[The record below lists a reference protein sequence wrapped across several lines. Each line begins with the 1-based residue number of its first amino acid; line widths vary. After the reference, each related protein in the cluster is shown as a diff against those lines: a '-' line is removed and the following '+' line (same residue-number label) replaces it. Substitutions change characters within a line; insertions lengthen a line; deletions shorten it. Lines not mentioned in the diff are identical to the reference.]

1 MIKWQKIILHHM
13 VCSVSSS
20 VVEIQFYSKMGDFT
34 KYIFKQHNRTTNCRA
49 AVIVIYRRVLQSP
62 IALLAPPLRSDA
74 PFFQTH
80 AQKATLLCWSLGR
93 KQIYYSSSTSDA
105 APLLNTKI
113 FFLTT
118 RMDTVPTLT
127 WYVVGVRLTRS
138 QLWRKNALKLHNI
151 TLKAVLVGS
160 N

>member
-80 AQKATLLCWSLGR
+80 AQKATALLCWSLGR
-93 KQIYYSSSTSDA
+93 KQIYCSSTVMPRHFS
-105 APLLNTKI
+105 TQKY
-113 FFLTT
+113 FFDHENGHTNSHL
-118 RMDTVPTLT
+118 VCS
-127 WYVVGVRLTRS
+127 RS
-138 QLWRKNALKLHNI
+138 QTNQIAALEEER
-151 TLKAVLVGS
+151 AEAS
-160 N
+160 

>member
-93 KQIYYSSSTSDA
+93 KQIYCSSTGMPRHFS
-105 APLLNTKI
+105 TQKY
-113 FFLTT
+113 FLTT

-151 TLKAVLVGS
+151 L
-160 N
+160 

>member
-93 KQIYYSSSTSDA
+93 KQIYYSSSTVMPRHFS
-105 APLLNTKI
+105 TQKY
-113 FFLTT
+113 FFDHENGHSTNSHL
-118 RMDTVPTLT
+118 VCS
-127 WYVVGVRLTRS
+127 RS
-138 QLWRKNALKLHNI
+138 QTNQIAALEEER
-151 TLKAVLVGS
+151 AEAS
-160 N
+160 

>member
-13 VCSVSSS
+13 VCSVCSS

-34 KYIFKQHNRTTNCRA
+34 KYIFKRHNRTTNCCA
-49 AVIVIYRRVLQSP
+49 VAVIVIYRRVLQSP

-93 KQIYYSSSTSDA
+93 KQIYCSSTVMPRHFS
-105 APLLNTKI
+105 TQKY
-113 FFLTT
+113 FFDHENGHTNSHL
-118 RMDTVPTLT
+118 VCS
-127 WYVVGVRLTRS
+127 RS
-138 QLWRKNALKLHNI
+138 QTNQIAALEEER
-151 TLKAVLVGS
+151 AEAS
-160 N
+160 